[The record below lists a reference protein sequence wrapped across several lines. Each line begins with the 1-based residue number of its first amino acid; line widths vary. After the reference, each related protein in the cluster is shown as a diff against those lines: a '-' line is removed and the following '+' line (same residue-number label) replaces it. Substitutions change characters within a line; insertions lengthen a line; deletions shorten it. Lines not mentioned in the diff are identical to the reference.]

1 MDTEFFHSWIVA
13 PYQRDREQAVRSIHP
28 AGEVSYYINCHRNL
42 RGPYTGTG
50 EFLRKLVPM
59 VYPQYPDM
67 VIAHATEI
75 VSIAPELKALA
86 VSLNETL
93 TSSAVGG
100 ERTIYYSRL
109 RTQRLAHGIVDFLLE
124 YVALNQHDHYAI
136 VCENVHM
143 ADPLD
148 QEFLSVLLRRADPRQ
163 LSVTLCTTSTSL
175 SEPLLAVLTT
185 HARTIQPQPAHE
197 QHTLAELGIPSD
209 WRQWLLRCTD
219 GWQGEWEPFQHVA
232 EYLAAV
238 PSPAEETTLA
248 QAVQL
253 ILEHCPQ
260 AMRTDMARVY
270 IESDCTAD
278 NPFERGAY
286 DGLDPANRQQLHDA
300 RAEEL
305 EKQEQWKLHIGAI
318 PYHREHGLD
327 PTGLGVRTL
336 QTALGYCLNM
346 GFYEAVVDFGYRG
359 RQLFNW
365 EEKLDTYWSL
375 TWDITTALA
384 ALNRGVEAEAL
395 FDEVRELTS
404 VPFYHMQAAYAT
416 AMLYTR
422 HHEPARLNLHVAKRW
437 EQEAIAIA
445 QLLPDPKERTFYT
458 VFNQNGLALIEVRL
472 KRPHEAQRLVV
483 EGLERLE
490 RELEPG
496 EHMLQRSV
504 MIYNRAQVHN
514 VFARVEEAIADFTTL
529 IEMDPHY
536 SEYYFERGN
545 LNRKLGRN
553 DEALQD
559 YNSAIHFGPPYPEVY
574 YNRAGVLS
582 VLGQEDEALAD
593 YTYVLELDP
602 SNLDALIN
610 RASILYE
617 HGEYTAS
624 RSDIERGLA
633 LSPGNAQLLCT
644 LGLVE
649 MDEQHPEEAFQ
660 ALTSALERDPTLV
673 AAWAN
678 RAVLNFESGNVDAS
692 TADLTHALEL
702 SESATVLY
710 NRGLAYQSQERWQ
723 DAIAD
728 YTRALEL
735 SDDDAQDIFYQRGV
749 CYTKSENV
757 LLARQD
763 FAAHRAMG
771 LSEHE
776 DDIRQLE
783 PLLMSK

>member
-1 MDTEFFHSWIVA
+1 MDTEFFHAWIVA

-28 AGEVSYYINCHRNL
+28 AGEVSYYINCHHNL

-50 EFLRKLVPM
+50 EFLRKLAPM
-59 VYPQYPDM
+59 VYQQYPDL

-75 VSIAPELKALA
+75 VSIAPELKALT

-93 TSSAVGG
+93 ASSAVGG

-136 VCENVHM
+136 VFENVHM

-163 LSVTLCTTSTSL
+163 ISVTLCTASTAL
-175 SEPLLAVLTT
+175 TEPLLAVLTT

-197 QHTLAELGIPSD
+197 QHTLEELGIPSD
-209 WRQWLLRCTD
+209 WRQWLLHCTD
-219 GWQGEWEPFQHVA
+219 GWQGEWEPFQQVA
-232 EYLAAV
+232 EYLATV
-238 PSPAEETTLA
+238 PTPAEETTLA

-260 AMRTDMARVY
+260 AMRTDMACAY

-278 NPFERGAY
+278 NLFERGAY
-286 DGLDPANRQQLHDA
+286 DGLDLTNRQQLHDA

-305 EKQEQWKLHIGAI
+305 EKQEQWALHPGAI
-318 PYHREHGLD
+318 PFHREHGLD
-327 PTGLGVRTL
+327 PSSLGVRTL
-336 QTALGYCLNM
+336 QTALSYCLNM

-359 RQLFNW
+359 RKLFDW
-365 EEKLDTYWSL
+365 EKRLDTYWSL

-514 VFARVEEAIADFTTL
+514 VFGRVEEAIADFTTL
-529 IEMDPHY
+529 IELDPHY

-553 DEALQD
+553 EEALQD
-559 YNSAIHFGPPYPEVY
+559 YNSAIHYGPPYPEVY

-617 HGEYTAS
+617 RGEYAS
-624 RSDIERGLA
+624 SRNDIEQGLA

-692 TADLTHALEL
+692 IADLTSALAL

-735 SDDDAQDIFYQRGV
+735 SDDDAHDIFYQRGV
-749 CYTKSENV
+749 CYAKSENV

-771 LSEHE
+771 PSEHE

-783 PLLMSK
+783 PLLMNK

>member
-1 MDTEFFHSWIVA
+1 M
-13 PYQRDREQAVRSIHP
+13 
-28 AGEVSYYINCHRNL
+28 
-42 RGPYTGTG
+42 
-50 EFLRKLVPM
+50 
-59 VYPQYPDM
+59 
-67 VIAHATEI
+67 
-75 VSIAPELKALA
+75 
-86 VSLNETL
+86 
-93 TSSAVGG
+93 
-100 ERTIYYSRL
+100 
-109 RTQRLAHGIVDFLLE
+109 
-124 YVALNQHDHYAI
+124 
-136 VCENVHM
+136 
-143 ADPLD
+143 
-148 QEFLSVLLRRADPRQ
+148 
-163 LSVTLCTTSTSL
+163 
-175 SEPLLAVLTT
+175 
-185 HARTIQPQPAHE
+185 
-197 QHTLAELGIPSD
+197 
-209 WRQWLLRCTD
+209 RCTD

-232 EYLAAV
+232 EYLAAM
-238 PSPAEETTLA
+238 PSPAEETTFA

-260 AMRTDMARVY
+260 AMRTDMARAY

-278 NPFERGAY
+278 NPFERSAY
-286 DGLDPANRQQLHDA
+286 DGLDPTNRQQLHDA
-300 RAEEL
+300 RAEAL
-305 EKQEQWKLHIGAI
+305 EKQEQWTLHLGAI

-327 PTGLGVRTL
+327 PSGLGVRTL
-336 QTALGYCLNM
+336 QTALSYCLNM

-472 KRPHEAQRLVV
+472 KRPYEAQRLVV

-490 RELEPG
+490 RELGPG

-514 VFARVEEAIADFTTL
+514 VFGRVEEAIADFTTL

-559 YNSAIHFGPPYPEVY
+559 YNAAVHYGPPYPEVY

-617 HGEYTAS
+617 HEEYAAS
-624 RSDIERGLA
+624 RNDIERGLA

-649 MDEQHPEEAFQ
+649 MDEQHPEEALQ

-678 RAVLNFESGNVDAS
+678 RAVLNFESGNVAAS
-692 TADLTHALEL
+692 IADLTHALEL

-749 CYTKSENV
+749 CHAKSENV

-763 FAAHRAMG
+763 FAAHRTMG
-771 LSEHE
+771 PSEHE

-783 PLLMSK
+783 PLLVNK